1 MKRRPSFEGFSLV
14 EVTIALA
21 VLSFCLLTLLALLPI
36 GLNST
41 TDSLQ
46 KTSAAG
52 IASQIAADV
61 RDTTMANSTTT
72 IPVSPRYGLAL
83 DSTTGNPS
91 TNSFYL
97 DDTGNPTG
105 AGNAAITTG
114 AVYKATVVVSSPRIP
129 PTGSGYFQ
137 NQPTSVRII
146 VTWPAQADATPGVL
160 PTHYQGSYES
170 VTEVDRN

>member
-1 MKRRPSFEGFSLV
+1 MV
-14 EVTIALA
+14 EVTIAIA

-36 GLNST
+36 GLTST

-46 KTSAAG
+46 KTAAAG

-61 RDTTMANSTTT
+61 RATPMATASTTT
-72 IPVSPRYGLAL
+72 PPSPRYGLAL
-83 DSTTGNPS
+83 DSASAASTTN
-91 TNSFYL
+91 TFYL

-105 AGNAAITTG
+105 ANNAAITAG
-114 AVYKATVVVSSPRIP
+114 AIYKATVVVSGTKIP

-137 NQPTSVRII
+137 NKPTFVRII
-146 VTWPAQADATPGVL
+146 VTWPAQADRTAGVI

-170 VTEVDRN
+170 VTQIDRN